1 MLRNLTISRTLTI
14 ILWLLLPVVG
24 LRVQNDP
31 DVWWQLRSGEQN
43 LAAGRIVQADQFS
56 YTFAGSEARLQHEWL
71 AQPVLVAFWQ
81 TLGHVGLSLY
91 AVLCGM
97 LGMAVLYR
105 TMHGGPYL
113 KAFITVLGATSASIF
128 WGARPLMLSFILAA
142 VTLWLV
148 YGSLRGRSVWRLWI
162 LPPMFVLWINLHG
175 GWPQGALILMA
186 AAAGMVVNLIV
197 FRRVL
202 PPRAAAALGIAQ
214 PATPDLRAELRKIA
228 LFLAPCIA
236 AAALIPFLN
245 PYGPQMLTVPID
257 TIGFDFQP
265 IFIEEWRAPSLARV
279 EMIPFFATV
288 ALTALA
294 IALDSRRVNFVEVI
308 MVAGASY
315 MALTSARHI
324 AFATSIAVIP
334 LSIHVAHLG
343 ADRGIRIGRTTN
355 VTPRRARLNAVL
367 IAAIGF
373 ASVMYVTF
381 TLTPVNLDKELRERL
396 PIDAVEAL
404 NRIAP
409 PQRLF
414 NSWNFGGYLIYFA
427 REYPVF
433 IDGRADLYRAFTWEY
448 IAIHR
453 ADPGW
458 QDELAKWDVNSV
470 LVEPETPLAG
480 ALRAE
485 PGWSVAYEDDV
496 AVLFVRG

>member
-1 MLRNLTISRTLTI
+1 MFRNLTISRTLTI

-43 LAAGRIVQADQFS
+43 LAAGHIMQADQFS

-71 AQPVLVAFWQ
+71 AQPVLVAFWR

-91 AVLCGM
+91 AVICGL
-97 LGMAVLYR
+97 LGMAMLYR

-142 VTLWLV
+142 VTLWLA
-148 YGSLRGRSVWRLWI
+148 YGYLRGRSVWRLWV

-186 AAAGMVVNLIV
+186 AAAGMVVNVIV

-202 PPRAAAALGIAQ
+202 PPRAAAALGVDQ
-214 PATPDLRAELRKIA
+214 PDTPDLRAEIRKIA

-245 PYGPQMLTVPID
+245 PYGPQLLTVPID

-265 IFIEEWRAPSLARV
+265 IFIEEWRAPTLARI

-288 ALTALA
+288 TLTALV
-294 IALDSRRVNFVEVI
+294 IVLDWRRINFVEVI

-324 AFATSIAVIP
+324 AFATSIAVVP
-334 LSIHVAHLG
+334 LSIHLANLG
-343 ADRGIRIGRTTN
+343 ADRGIRIGRTTR
-355 VTPRRARLNAVL
+355 VTPSPRTPQRRADRGHRVRQPDVRHVHAGAGQPRQRAARTPAYRRRCGAPPHQAAAAIVQQLELRRLPDLLRARLSGVHRRPRR
-367 IAAIGF
+367 
-373 ASVMYVTF
+373 
-381 TLTPVNLDKELRERL
+381 PVSRL
-396 PIDAVEAL
+396 HMGVH
-404 NRIAP
+404 RHP
-409 PQRLF
+409 PRRSGLAGRSGEVGRQQ
-414 NSWNFGGYLIYFA
+414 
-427 REYPVF
+427 
-433 IDGRADLYRAFTWEY
+433 RADRAGDS
-448 IAIHR
+448 AGRGAPHR
-453 ADPGW
+453 AGVVDR
-458 QDELAKWDVNSV
+458 V
-470 LVEPETPLAG
+470 
-480 ALRAE
+480 
-485 PGWSVAYEDDV
+485 
-496 AVLFVRG
+496 